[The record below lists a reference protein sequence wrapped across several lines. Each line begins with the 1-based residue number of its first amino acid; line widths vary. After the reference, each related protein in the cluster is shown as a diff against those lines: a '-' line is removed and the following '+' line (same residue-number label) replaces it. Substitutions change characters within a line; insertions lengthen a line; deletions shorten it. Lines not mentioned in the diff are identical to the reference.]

1 MGSSV
6 KTQRIILTVSGLLL
20 VGKFGAYWLTNSA
33 GILTDALES
42 IVNVVAGVITLI
54 SLGYA
59 LKPRDSDHPFGHG
72 KIELISASLEGILI
86 LFAGI
91 MIIIEGTN
99 RLFHPSELRQL
110 DVGIWIV
117 AAAGF
122 INYLLG
128 AYSIH
133 VGKKQDSIALV
144 AGGKHLQSDTYSSIG
159 LVAGLLLLYFTK
171 IEWIDSALA
180 ILFGAIIG
188 ITGVSILRKTIGNL
202 LDKTDSETIRKIVE
216 LINGAQRE
224 EWVDVHNLKVIKYG
238 NSYHMDCDITL
249 PWYMDIKDGH
259 DEADF
264 LEQIIEKAY
273 PEQIM
278 FSIHFDPCKPYQCE
292 HCRKSDCPHRTAVFT
307 TFIPLDDKTLTSTE
321 IENNRVSDRK

>member
-1 MGSSV
+1 MEKNSSI

-42 IVNVVAGVITLI
+42 IVNVVAGIITLV
-54 SLGYA
+54 SLSYA
-59 LKPRDSDHPFGHG
+59 IKPRDNEHPFGHG

-91 MIIIEGTN
+91 MIITEGTN

-110 DVGIWIV
+110 DIGIWIV

-128 AYSIH
+128 TYSIH
-133 VGKKQDSIALV
+133 IGKKHNSIALV

-171 IEWIDSALA
+171 VEWIDSALA
-180 ILFGAIIG
+180 ILFGIIIG
-188 ITGVSILRKTIGNL
+188 VTGISILRKTIPNL
-202 LDKTDSETIRKIVE
+202 IDKTDSETIKKIVE
-216 LINGAQRE
+216 IINNAQRKD
-224 EWVDVHNLKVIKYG
+224 WVDVHNLKMIKYG

-259 DEADF
+259 KEADI

-278 FSIHFDPCKPYQCE
+278 FSIHFDPCKPHQCQ
-292 HCRKSDCPHRTAVFT
+292 HCRKSDCTYRTAPFT
-307 TFIPLDDKTLTSTE
+307 TFIPLDYKTLTSME
-321 IENNRVSDRK
+321 KEND